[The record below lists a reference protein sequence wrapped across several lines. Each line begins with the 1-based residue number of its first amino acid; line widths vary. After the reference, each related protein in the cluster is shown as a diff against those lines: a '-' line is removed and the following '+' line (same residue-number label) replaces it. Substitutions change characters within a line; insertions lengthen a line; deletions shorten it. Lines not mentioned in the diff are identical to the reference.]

1 MIIII
6 VILINF
12 LIFIELFSIWI
23 SGIRVFIF
31 IFGNK
36 IPLFW
41 LHIFQIWRQC
51 FILMSI
57 LFFKLDL
64 VKVYSLTAASWRLM
78 NLFLFLKFIIFINC
92 SFWILCVNISLSFL
106 KYWNWSSLWILF
118 FFILLIIFIIKM
130 FLSAIYFLTS
140 WLWIFRW
147 RNFLFNNIT
156 EYIRI
161 HIFIFILNC
170 NLIILFINLILNLYL
185 LLILYIIV
193 NLILFKLLIL
203 IKRMFLFDLII
214 VIYI

>member
-1 MIIII
+1 MNIHTVNERMNILHNKTPQMPMICVPNKNNQSIKCFTKFDHAKLNKFLY
-6 VILINF
+6 VNF
-12 LIFIELFSIWI
+12 F
-23 SGIRVFIF
+23 
-31 IFGNK
+31 
-36 IPLFW
+36 
-41 LHIFQIWRQC
+41 
-51 FILMSI
+51 FIL
-57 LFFKLDL
+57 
-64 VKVYSLTAASWRLM
+64 
-78 NLFLFLKFIIFINC
+78 
-92 SFWILCVNISLSFL
+92 LSFL
-106 KYWNWSSLWILF
+106 KYWYWSSLWILF
-118 FFILLIIFIIKM
+118 FFNLFIIFVIKM
-130 FLSAIYFLTS
+130 FFSAIYFLTS